1 MNKQTPEETAR
12 ILMNAFSC
20 WKKTREFIIEQ
31 AREARREGWSN
42 RCWLYENAEKELA
55 KMQANHES
63 MMKILL
69 TD

>member
-1 MNKQTPEETAR
+1 
-12 ILMNAFSC
+12 MNAFSC
-20 WKKTREFIIEQ
+20 WKKTREFIVEQ

-63 MMKILL
+63 MMKVLL
-69 TD
+69 AD